1 MVRYVV
7 RRRQAST
14 ARVYWQQ
21 IKRGRTVIP
30 HRVTKKKKQ
39 QNLLTAEEKQKKNKK
54 TKTKRRMEH
63 WRKTSAASN

>member
-39 QNLLTAEEKQKKNKK
+39 QNLLTAEEKQKKK
-54 TKTKRRMEH
+54 TKKQNKEKDGALAENKRCQ
-63 WRKTSAASN
+63 